1 MTGGMMYMIRNKA
14 NRPIKMHIGIKSIG
28 KHTKGQEQ
36 GNMKATERNMSNAER
51 ELLYQYEKTGITP
64 GQLNCLLNHLKGE
77 CWLCEHSRPYDL
89 SPTRKLS
96 VCELGVREDVIAQIR
111 DKKCDYWRL
120 KHFG

>member
-1 MTGGMMYMIRNKA
+1 MIRNKA

-28 KHTKGQEQ
+28 KHTKGKEQ
-36 GNMKATERNMSNAER
+36 GNMKATERNMSNTEM
-51 ELLYQYEKTGITP
+51 ELLYQYEKIGITP
-64 GQLNCLLNHLKGE
+64 EQLNCLLNHLKGE